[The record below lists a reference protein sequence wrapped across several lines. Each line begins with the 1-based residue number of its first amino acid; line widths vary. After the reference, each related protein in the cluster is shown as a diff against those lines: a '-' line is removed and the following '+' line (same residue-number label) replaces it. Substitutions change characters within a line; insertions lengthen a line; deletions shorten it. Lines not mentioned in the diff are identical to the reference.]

1 MTLPRTSLV
10 KRDKGFFHYE
20 LAPTRVSG
28 YFNYIAAITQYGGQG
43 CAVTRTGLA
52 DYLITMDDQ
61 DITSIRSCV
70 CTIQSAGTTDLDCCV
85 DTITMGPPTTIQ
97 VHTLAA
103 GALTDLTATEN
114 CHFDITY
121 IQSATNLPETHQLGY
136 FHEVPDVTKIAGN
149 FAITGAVGAV
159 GAINCTGLD
168 ATAPVVRTA
177 QGIYTLTFQ
186 DGFAGIVSGT
196 CNCGGAGAVDVIAQF
211 GAFTPGAAGA
221 TTLVIRT
228 KTTAGQVNPPD
239 TSRITFDLNLYSNST
254 DP

>member
-43 CAVTRTGLA
+43 LTSITRTGLG
-52 DYLITMDDQ
+52 DYLLTLTDT

-70 CTIQSAGTTDLDCCV
+70 CSIQSAGTTDLDCCI
-85 DTITMGPPTTIQ
+85 DTITAGPPTTIQ

-121 IQSATNLPETHQLGY
+121 VQSGLNRPETHQLGY
-136 FHEVPDVTKIAGN
+136 FHEVPDVTKVAGN
-149 FAITGAVGAV
+149 FTITGGAGAVDAIT
-159 GAINCTGLD
+159 CEGLD

-177 QGIYTLTFQ
+177 QGIYTITLQ
-186 DGFAGIVSGT
+186 DGFADLVSGT

-228 KTTAGQVNPPD
+228 KTTAGQVNPPTD
-239 TSRITFDLNLYSNST
+239 QSSRLT
-254 DP
+254 